1 MSPREE
7 LDLILKLIRKYNLPL
22 SPILEYAVNEK
33 KEEYPEEDAKPV
45 IPEHKDDITVI
56 ETSYKQEDIAEEE
69 SATIELTYELIEAAR
84 TPNGGFTKSQLAVLG
99 ISWPAPSNWI
109 EEKVGTFITS
119 KQLEDFNHI
128 EYVVNKPLK
137 NPSMSLKGTKT
148 YKDIASD
155 DRDQKRL
162 EAVLAALEHF
172 DVPAT
177 PRDVARTVSR
187 SAWGGAVKED
197 SVDTMLKRL
206 PEVEYI
212 PLGKYILK
220 KKNKTTQIDKCKNYQ
235 ERVISGYSVNESVC
249 QHNPISLEED
259 TNTQTIKN
267 KVSIEQYRLVSPISE
282 STDITLELIQKMVNW
297 DKEHRV
303 LDDWKLKVMQ
313 DVADGKKEFTDKMRY
328 AFYLNLQTLKKKGFS
343 N

>member
-45 IPEHKDDITVI
+45 IPEHKDDNTVI

-137 NPSMSLKGTKT
+137 NPSMSMKGTKT

-212 PLGKYILK
+212 PWGRYILK
-220 KKNKTTQIDKCKNYQ
+220 SKNK
-235 ERVISGYSVNESVC
+235 
-249 QHNPISLEED
+249 
-259 TNTQTIKN
+259 
-267 KVSIEQYRLVSPISE
+267 
-282 STDITLELIQKMVNW
+282 
-297 DKEHRV
+297 
-303 LDDWKLKVMQ
+303 
-313 DVADGKKEFTDKMRY
+313 
-328 AFYLNLQTLKKKGFS
+328 
-343 N
+343 

>member
-33 KEEYPEEDAKPV
+33 KEEYPEEDV
-45 IPEHKDDITVI
+45 ISVISDYKDEIAI
-56 ETSYKQEDIAEEE
+56 ETLYKQEYVANEE
-69 SATIELTYELIEAAR
+69 SATIELTHELIETAR

-99 ISWPAPSNWI
+99 VSWPAPSDWI
-109 EEKVGTFITS
+109 EEKVGTFITP

-137 NPSMSLKGTKT
+137 KLSISSKGTKT

-155 DRDQKRL
+155 YRDKKRM

-177 PRDVARTVSR
+177 LRDVARTVSR
-187 SAWGGAVKED
+187 SAWGGTIKED
-197 SVDTMLKRL
+197 SVDSMLKRL

-212 PLGKYILK
+212 PWGKYILK
-220 KKNKTTQIDKCKNYQ
+220 SKNK
-235 ERVISGYSVNESVC
+235 
-249 QHNPISLEED
+249 
-259 TNTQTIKN
+259 
-267 KVSIEQYRLVSPISE
+267 
-282 STDITLELIQKMVNW
+282 
-297 DKEHRV
+297 
-303 LDDWKLKVMQ
+303 
-313 DVADGKKEFTDKMRY
+313 
-328 AFYLNLQTLKKKGFS
+328 
-343 N
+343 

>member
-7 LDLILKLIRKYNLPL
+7 LDLIIKLISKYHLPL

-33 KEEYPEEDAKPV
+33 KEEYPEEEAKPV
-45 IPEHKDDITVI
+45 IPEHKDDNAVI
-56 ETSYKQEDIAEEE
+56 KTSYKQEDIAEEE

-119 KQLEDFNHI
+119 KQLEEFNHI

-137 NPSMSLKGTKT
+137 NPSISLKGTKT

-155 DRDQKRL
+155 DRDKKRL

-187 SAWGGAVKED
+187 SAWGGTVKED

-206 PEVEYI
+206 QEVEYI
-212 PLGKYILK
+212 PWGRYILK
-220 KKNKTTQIDKCKNYQ
+220 SKNK
-235 ERVISGYSVNESVC
+235 
-249 QHNPISLEED
+249 
-259 TNTQTIKN
+259 
-267 KVSIEQYRLVSPISE
+267 
-282 STDITLELIQKMVNW
+282 
-297 DKEHRV
+297 
-303 LDDWKLKVMQ
+303 
-313 DVADGKKEFTDKMRY
+313 
-328 AFYLNLQTLKKKGFS
+328 
-343 N
+343 

>member
-1 MSPREE
+1 M
-7 LDLILKLIRKYNLPL
+7 
-22 SPILEYAVNEK
+22 EYAVNEK

-45 IPEHKDDITVI
+45 IPEHKDDNTVI

-137 NPSMSLKGTKT
+137 NPSMSMKGTKT

-212 PLGKYILK
+212 PWGRYILK
-220 KKNKTTQIDKCKNYQ
+220 SKNK
-235 ERVISGYSVNESVC
+235 
-249 QHNPISLEED
+249 
-259 TNTQTIKN
+259 
-267 KVSIEQYRLVSPISE
+267 
-282 STDITLELIQKMVNW
+282 
-297 DKEHRV
+297 
-303 LDDWKLKVMQ
+303 
-313 DVADGKKEFTDKMRY
+313 
-328 AFYLNLQTLKKKGFS
+328 
-343 N
+343 